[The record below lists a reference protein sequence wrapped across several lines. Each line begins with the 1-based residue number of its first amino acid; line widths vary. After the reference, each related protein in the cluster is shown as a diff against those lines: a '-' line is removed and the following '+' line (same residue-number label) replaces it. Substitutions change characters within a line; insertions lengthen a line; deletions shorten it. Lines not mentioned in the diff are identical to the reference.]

1 MTHSQAA
8 ALLANSQKY
17 LMHLN
22 VKGMKGKK
30 YSKLLVWYKLILQNG
45 QKLVELLE
53 FERNDVRVLGMTF
66 NVIKCGL
73 FSENPDVTIMC
84 SRCLNRLAAIIY
96 DNEVEDGRWLVLEG
110 EPVDRRNAKVFTV
123 YSTSSSSSSVG

>member
-1 MTHSQAA
+1 
-8 ALLANSQKY
+8 
-17 LMHLN
+17 MHLN

-30 YSKLLVWYKLILQNG
+30 YSKLLVWYKLVLQNG

-84 SRCLNRLAAIIY
+84 SRTLNRLAAIIY
-96 DNEVEDGRWLVLEG
+96 DKEFEEDGSAGLNPML
-110 EPVDRRNAKVFTV
+110 
-123 YSTSSSSSSVG
+123 

>member
-96 DNEVEDGRWLVLEG
+96 DNEVEDGNDAGLNPML
-110 EPVDRRNAKVFTV
+110 
-123 YSTSSSSSSVG
+123 